1 MRHNNYT
8 HMHLNPL
15 TLFGVVTTALAL
27 SACAMPGSE
36 RETNA
41 RLDFA
46 SEKRDAVLAPLPGNA
61 NVRGGTAF
69 ADQAAQQQIK
79 PKVMRYSSKSWV
91 GAAMMPVNA
100 DDKLPAS
107 FSSDYVMS
115 FADGRST
122 LPLTQVT
129 ARLAQMVGIPVR
141 ITQDVYSNPVGSGSN
156 PAPSGA
162 NSAAPAA
169 GGASGGSS
177 AGAAAGDS
185 AAQLSAAVQAL
196 APASANNVPLPSTAS
211 NNTSA
216 GVSLNL
222 PSSSVNWRGTLT
234 GFLDHI
240 TDQLGL
246 SWEYRDGSIYIMR
259 FTTATYEL
267 ATFPNGYNYTINS
280 GSTGSTTGQGISSS
294 SQLNVAEQGA
304 INGLTSLISVVKKM
318 VEGVPGS
325 EVIVADG
332 SGRLVVRTSKDM
344 QGMVREFIRAENA
357 NMLKQVQIQMDI
369 YSVSTNSS
377 NELGVDWTAFYRSLS
392 GTFSLG
398 ATSPTTIASTNV
410 GSVTATI
417 LPATGANSDLN
428 RRFGDSRAVI
438 NALNQI
444 GNNVQHRPI
453 SLIALNRQW
462 ARKARLNTTGYLSE
476 TKPSVA
482 SALGGGTGL
491 PGLTTSSIT
500 TGDQYAV
507 MPLILDNNTVML
519 KMGLS
524 LSDLLGLFEVT
535 TGSGDTLQR
544 VQTPNTSA
552 ISDQYTIALKPG
564 EVMAITGL
572 SRDISQADKR
582 TMAETLSLW
591 WGGSKTST
599 AQRENFIVFVRAI
612 IL

>member
-1 MRHNNYT
+1 
-8 HMHLNPL
+8 
-15 TLFGVVTTALAL
+15 
-27 SACAMPGSE
+27 
-36 RETNA
+36 
-41 RLDFA
+41 
-46 SEKRDAVLAPLPGNA
+46 
-61 NVRGGTAF
+61 

-79 PKVMRYSSKSWV
+79 PKVLRHSSKSWV
-91 GAAMMPVNA
+91 GAVMLPANA

-107 FSSDYVMS
+107 FSSEYVIR
-115 FADGRST
+115 FADGRNSM
-122 LPLTQVT
+122 PLSQVMS
-129 ARLAQMVGIPVR
+129 RLSQMVGIPVR
-141 ITQDVYSNPVGSGSN
+141 ITQDVHSQPASSTSSN
-156 PAPSGA
+156 PAPAATPNNTAAASNGA
-162 NSAAPAA
+162 SPTA
-169 GGASGGSS
+169 GGAVAGSL
-177 AGAAAGDS
+177 A
-185 AAQLSAAVQAL
+185 AAVQAL
-196 APASANNVPLPSTAS
+196 PAATSNNVPLPPSGASGAS
-211 NNTSA
+211 NEPVALT
-216 GVSLNL
+216 L
-222 PSSSVNWRGTLT
+222 PSSSVNWRGSLS

-246 SWEYRDGSIYIMR
+246 SWEYRDGAIHVMR
-259 FTTATYEL
+259 FTTAIYEL
-267 ATFPNGYNYTINS
+267 ATFPNGYNYNINS
-280 GSTGSTTGQGISSS
+280 GSTGSTTGQGISAS

-332 SGRLVVRTSKDM
+332 SGRLVVKTSKDV
-344 QGMVREFIRAENA
+344 QAMVRDFIRAENT
-357 NMLKQVQIQMDI
+357 NMLKQVHIQMDI
-369 YSVSTNSS
+369 YSVSTSAT

-392 GTFSLG
+392 NTFSLG
-398 ATSPTTIASTNV
+398 ATSPTTLTSGNV

-417 LPATGANSDLN
+417 LPAVGANSDLN
-428 RRFGDSRAVI
+428 RRFGDSSAVI
-438 NALNQI
+438 NALNQV

-507 MPLILDNNTVML
+507 MPLILENNTVML
-519 KMGLS
+519 KMGVS

-552 ISDQYTIALKPG
+552 ISDQFTVALKPG

-572 SRDISQADKR
+572 SRDVSQADNR
-582 TMAETLSLW
+582 TLADNLSLW
-591 WGGSKTST
+591 WGGSKTSS
-599 AQRENFIVFVRAI
+599 AERENFIVFVRAI